1 MGKKQTTAK
10 NLKANAA
17 RTKDDLIYGACMLFL
32 LYGNKQRAWRETA
45 GYISEA
51 ENSSAAQPFFASE
64 NAQRKLA
71 QAQIE
76 FEELLD
82 KHLAEY
88 AEKKGLFFP
97 SEEAIANANARMEVI
112 QKNIENGVR
121 SKDDILLELNEWL
134 DTITDP
140 GLKEK
145 YYKMYIDVTNMKKS
159 DDMSEVQPC
168 VVVLPEKNNITLLGY
183 ELHISPDKKQRFVEE
198 MRKAGVAVG

>member
-45 GYISEA
+45 GYVSEA

-82 KHLAEY
+82 KHLAAY
-88 AEKKGLFFP
+88 AKKKGLFFP
-97 SEEAIANANARMEVI
+97 SEEAIANANARMEII

-134 DTITDP
+134 DKISDP
-140 GLKEK
+140 VLKKE
-145 YYKMYIDVTNMKKS
+145 YYKMYMDVTNMKKS
-159 DDMSEVQPC
+159 DDMSEIQSC
-168 VVVLPEKNNITLLGY
+168 VVVLPEKNNINLLGY
-183 ELHISPDKKQRFVEE
+183 ELHISPDKKQRFMEE
-198 MRKAGVAVG
+198 VRKAGIV

>member
-1 MGKKQTTAK
+1 MKKKQTTAK
-10 NLKANAA
+10 NLKANST

-82 KHLAEY
+82 KHLAKY
-88 AEKKGLFFP
+88 AKKKGLFFP
-97 SEEAIANANARMEVI
+97 SEEAIGDANTRMEAI
-112 QKNIENGVR
+112 RKNLEDGVR
-121 SKDDILLELNEWL
+121 TKEDVLLELNDL
-134 DTITDP
+134 ITTTGDP
-140 GLKEK
+140 FLKRD
-145 YYKMYIDVTNMKKS
+145 YYKMYIDATNMKKS
-159 DDMSEVQPC
+159 DDMREVQPC
-168 VVVLPEKNNITLLGY
+168 IVVLPEKNNITLLGY
-183 ELHISPDKKQRFVEE
+183 ELHISPDKKQRFMEE
-198 MRKAGVAVG
+198 MRKAGHPIV

>member
-1 MGKKQTTAK
+1 MAKKKATDK
-10 NLKANAA
+10 NLKVNAA
-17 RTKDDLIYGACMLFL
+17 RTKDDLIYGACMLYL
-32 LYGNKQRAWRETA
+32 LYDNKQRAWRETA
-45 GYISEA
+45 GYMSEA
-51 ENSSAAQPFFASE
+51 EKSSAAQPFFGSD

-71 QAQIE
+71 QAKIE
-76 FEELLD
+76 FDELLD

-88 AEKKGLFFP
+88 AKKKGLFFP
-97 SEEAIANANARMEVI
+97 SEEAIANANIRMEVI

-159 DDMSEVQPC
+159 DDMSDVQPC
-168 VVVLPEKNNITLLGY
+168 VVVLPEKNNINLFGY
-183 ELHISPDKKQRFVEE
+183 ELHISPDKKQRFMEE
-198 MRKAGVAVG
+198 LRKEGVL